1 MAGTSWRLEGL
12 SLASAAVSGFLLRQ
26 SGLDVAVTNKR
37 FLMVGSNAGRK
48 LQDTLSPS
56 PLGNL
61 YLQKSEQLET

>member
-1 MAGTSWRLEGL
+1 MAGTSWWLEGF

-26 SGLDVAVTNKR
+26 SGLDVAVTDKR
-37 FLMVGSNAGRK
+37 FLMVGYNARRK

-56 PLGNL
+56 LLANL